1 MAKAYVL
8 MNCDLPSEKDVISL
22 LNKIDVVKET
32 HGTLG
37 L

>member
-8 MNCDLPSEKDVISL
+8 MNCELGSEKKVITELS
-22 LNKIDVVKET
+22 KIKSIKES